1 MYLFCPPIYSIICTL
16 ITASFLNP
24 SVRSA
29 VLKRVYP
36 FVSPSVYL
44 SLFRVSVCLSVFLIG
59 LFFPSVACK
68 SSVGRLTDLFLVV
81 TKRLLH
87 SPYRRRKTS
96 SSCKPIVSFE
106 MSEQIS
112 VHHCQLRSGSF
123 SLVLSSRLMR
133 RKDKEWAKQRNTRR
147 IRRSSGI
154 WKLAPLLG
162 VQLIVMEAPLNT
174 LLQYFCSLGEVLCCV
189 ECDIFNERSWK
200 KNIQALKS
208 LAVLYFYISE
218 IN

>member
-1 MYLFCPPIYSIICTL
+1 MSY
-16 ITASFLNP
+16 
-24 SVRSA
+24 
-29 VLKRVYP
+29 
-36 FVSPSVYL
+36 FVSLFPKHLNLTSKQLLVKGL
-44 SLFRVSVCLSVFLIG
+44 SLRLSISLSVFISRVCLSDWSFLPFSS
-59 LFFPSVACK
+59 LR

-112 VHHCQLRSGSF
+112 VHHCQSRSGSF
-123 SLVLSSRLMR
+123 SLVLSSRRMR

-154 WKLAPLLG
+154 WKLVPLLG

-174 LLQYFCSLGEVLCCV
+174 LLRYFCSLGEVLCCV
-189 ECDIFNERSWK
+189 ECDIFNKRSWK

-218 IN
+218 IK

>member
-29 VLKRVYP
+29 VLKPVYP

-44 SLFRVSVCLSVFLIG
+44 SLFRVSVCLSVFLVG
-59 LFFPSVACK
+59 FFFPSVAWDL
-68 SSVGRLTDLFLVV
+68 SSAGWSICFW
-81 TKRLLH
+81 RLLH

-112 VHHCQLRSGSF
+112 VHHCQSRSGSF
-123 SLVLSSRLMR
+123 SLVLSSRRMR

-154 WKLAPLLG
+154 WKLVPLLG
-162 VQLIVMEAPLNT
+162 LQLIVMEAPLNT

-189 ECDIFNERSWK
+189 ECDIFNKRSWK

>member
-29 VLKRVYP
+29 VLKPVYP
-36 FVSPSVYL
+36 FVSPSVYQ

-59 LFFPSVACK
+59 LFFPSVAWDFPSAGWPICFWWWL
-68 SSVGRLTDLFLVV
+68 SDYFI
-81 TKRLLH
+81 
-87 SPYRRRKTS
+87 RRTGVEKTS
-96 SSCKPIVSFE
+96 SSCKPMVSFE

-112 VHHCQLRSGSF
+112 VHHCQSRSGSF
-123 SLVLSSRLMR
+123 SLVLSSRRMR

-147 IRRSSGI
+147 IRKSSGI
-154 WKLAPLLG
+154 WKLVPLLG

-189 ECDIFNERSWK
+189 ECDIFNKRSWK
-200 KNIQALKS
+200 KNIQALNS
-208 LAVLYFYISE
+208 LSVFYFYISE